1 MIDLLLLI
9 IVFQLVHSLDPG
21 CLDMTRV
28 IYDTNVHGDPA
39 VSDFVCRSNIFLFL
53 KAITSN
59 FNLNVQQ
66 HWFEPEDLYLCRNIG
81 QVFSTLSALSHTS
94 KVRKSGVEGFPKKEK
109 NLTAR
114 LESERNTYQELNNI
128 YGEAGN
134 EKIYES
140 FIDSHKSIYST
151 YGEGTYGTSG
161 ADAYYAGKIGDDIY
175 HTIFPPKAPRLSLNI
190 STKKKKRQFHVNELV
205 DTEDKYLEKLIMVR
219 DKFRERLT
227 LMPSHEKNAIFYS
240 LDELILLHSDLLFD
254 LRPKKVDIGLMF
266 LRHIPRISSL
276 YGRYCVNLPQALE
289 RLTAFE
295 QKKQNMQQ
303 LHECQSQA
311 DPPTFP
317 LSSHLVVPFQRFL
330 KYQLLLENIL
340 KQTEDDYGDGKYFNN
355 LNSAVAAMV
364 ASQKEVNEMK
374 RDYEDIEKQ
383 NLADVAGIKYES

>member
-1 MIDLLLLI
+1 M
-9 IVFQLVHSLDPG
+9 VHSLDPG

-28 IYDTNVHGDPA
+28 IYDTNIHGDPA

-53 KAITSN
+53 KAVTSN

-66 HWFEPEDLYLCRNIG
+66 HWFDPEDLYLCRNIG
-81 QVFSTLSALSHTS
+81 RVFSTLSALSHTS

-109 NLTAR
+109 YLAER
-114 LESERNTYQELNNI
+114 LDVERNTYQDLTNL
-128 YGEAGN
+128 YGEAGT
-134 EKIYES
+134 EKVYES
-140 FIDSHKSIYST
+140 FADTHKSIYST
-151 YGEGTYGTSG
+151 YGEGTYGSYGTSG

-190 STKKKKRQFHVNELV
+190 STKKKKRQFHLNELV

-219 DKFRERLT
+219 DKFRERVN
-227 LMPSHEKNAIFYS
+227 LMPNVDKKVIFYS

-295 QKKQNMQQ
+295 QKKHNLQQ
-303 LHECQSQA
+303 LQECQTQA

-330 KYQLLLENIL
+330 KYHLLLENIL
-340 KQTEDDYGDGKYFNN
+340 KQTDEDYGDGKYYGN
-355 LNSAVAAMV
+355 LSLAVNAML
-364 ASQKEVNEMK
+364 ASQKEVNEQK
-374 RDYEDIEKQ
+374 REHEDIEQQ
-383 NLADVAGIKYES
+383 NHDDIAGI